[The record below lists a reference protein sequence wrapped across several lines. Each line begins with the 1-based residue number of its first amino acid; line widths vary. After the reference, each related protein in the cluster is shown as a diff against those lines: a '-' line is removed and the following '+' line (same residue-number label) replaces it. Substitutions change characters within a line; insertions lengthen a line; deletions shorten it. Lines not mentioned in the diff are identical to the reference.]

1 MRNIIILL
9 IIYSNIVFHV
19 THTHAW
25 ITVIIFI
32 FVTNSQF
39 SYLKSDSAEFD
50 NVTLFNI
57 EFITLT
63 GLILISV
70 IPNHEPCHF
79 NMIFIRIIRIYVLIM
94 K

>member
-1 MRNIIILL
+1 MANLL
-9 IIYSNIVFHV
+9 IGESSEELLQFIYVDMDLFSIVGALEKVVNGLF
-19 THTHAW
+19 
-25 ITVIIFI
+25 
-32 FVTNSQF
+32 
-39 SYLKSDSAEFD
+39 
-50 NVTLFNI
+50 VTLFNV
-57 EFITLT
+57 EFIILT